1 MIMRWKSFFII
12 QILFMKYLPLLLITF
27 LLSCGNNIKL
37 ELKPEINTPYS
48 YELSSDAVRY
58 VGDEE
63 ESVQN
68 VLKFN
73 IAFTQDSVD
82 KFISAITFTEMS
94 MLTEG
99 KEEVFGGFGDLL
111 KDSLLNNPIKYYVN
125 KQGGIKYPYDNSVS
139 YMEKVN
145 ALSLIEDEGEYE
157 TKMVVL
163 MTDEIRNGLFTEWID
178 YLPSKPTSASS
189 WKTIHQMSFMNILKK
204 EQEYEWEV
212 ISSEDEWV
220 NVKGSSTIE
229 TLDGEVEIGMGVNL
243 FIEFKGKIT
252 SNYDL
257 KLEKS
262 TGLILEGK
270 LTVSTDGTFSRTAK
284 GTPVADQMEPEIE
297 TLKGNSTT
305 SIKRL

>member
-1 MIMRWKSFFII
+1 
-12 QILFMKYLPLLLITF
+12 MKYLPLLLLIF
-27 LLSCGNNIKL
+27 LLSCGNNVKL
-37 ELKPEINTPYS
+37 ELKPEINKAYS
-48 YELSSDAVRY
+48 YELSSDAVRN
-58 VGDEE
+58 VGEEE

-68 VLKFN
+68 LLKFN
-73 IAFTQDSVD
+73 IAFAEDSLD
-82 KFISAITFTEMS
+82 KFIAAITFTEMS

-99 KEEVFGGFGDLL
+99 EEEVFGGFGNIL

-178 YLPSKPTSASS
+178 YLPAKPTTASK
-189 WKTIHQMSFMNILKK
+189 WKTVHQMSFMNILKK

-212 ISSEDEWV
+212 ISSDDQWV
-220 NVKGSSTIE
+220 DVQGSSTIE
-229 TLDGEVEIGMGVNL
+229 TLDGEVEIGMGVDL
-243 FIEFKGKIT
+243 FIEFKGKIS
-252 SNYDL
+252 SNYTL

-262 TGLILEGK
+262 TGLIQEGK
-270 LTVSTDGTFSRTAK
+270 LTVSTDGTFTRTAK
-284 GTPVADQMEPEIE
+284 GTPVADQMEPEVE
-297 TLKGNSTT
+297 SLKGNATT
-305 SIKRL
+305 TIKRL

>member
-1 MIMRWKSFFII
+1 
-12 QILFMKYLPLLLITF
+12 MKYLPLLLLIF
-27 LLSCGNNIKL
+27 LLSCGNNVKL
-37 ELKPEINTPYS
+37 ELKPEINKAYS
-48 YELSSDAVRY
+48 YELSSDAVRN
-58 VGDEE
+58 VGEEE

-68 VLKFN
+68 LLKFN
-73 IAFTQDSVD
+73 IAFAEDSVD
-82 KFISAITFTEMS
+82 KFIAAITFTEMS

-99 KEEVFGGFGDLL
+99 EEEVFGGFGNIL

-178 YLPSKPTSASS
+178 YLPAKPTTASK
-189 WKTIHQMSFMNILKK
+189 WKTVHQMSFMNILKK

-212 ISSEDEWV
+212 ISSDDQWV
-220 NVKGSSTIE
+220 DVQGSSTIE
-229 TLDGEVEIGMGVNL
+229 TLDGEVEIGMGVDL
-243 FIEFKGKIT
+243 FIEFKGKIS
-252 SNYDL
+252 SNYTL

-262 TGLILEGK
+262 TGLIQEGK
-270 LTVSTDGTFSRTAK
+270 LTVSTDGTFTRTAK
-284 GTPVADQMEPEIE
+284 GTPVADQMEPEVE
-297 TLKGNSTT
+297 SLKGNATT
-305 SIKRL
+305 TIKRL

>member
-1 MIMRWKSFFII
+1 
-12 QILFMKYLPLLLITF
+12 MKYLPLLLLIF
-27 LLSCGNNIKL
+27 LLSCGNNVKL
-37 ELKPEINTPYS
+37 ELKPEINKAYS
-48 YELSSDAVRY
+48 YELSSDAVRN
-58 VGDEE
+58 VGEEE

-68 VLKFN
+68 LLKFN
-73 IAFTQDSVD
+73 IAFAEDSVD
-82 KFISAITFTEMS
+82 KFIAAITFTEMS

-99 KEEVFGGFGDLL
+99 EEEVFGGFGNIL

-178 YLPSKPTSASS
+178 YLPAKPTTASK
-189 WKTIHQMSFMNILKK
+189 WKTVHQMSFMNILKK

-212 ISSEDEWV
+212 ISSDDQWV
-220 NVKGSSTIE
+220 DIQGSSTIE
-229 TLDGEVEIGMGVNL
+229 TLDGEVEIGMGVDL
-243 FIEFKGKIT
+243 FIEFKGKIS
-252 SNYDL
+252 SNYTL

-262 TGLILEGK
+262 TGLIQEGK
-270 LTVSTDGTFSRTAK
+270 LTVSTDGTFTRTAK
-284 GTPVADQMEPEIE
+284 GTPVADQMEPEVE
-297 TLKGNSTT
+297 SLKGNATT
-305 SIKRL
+305 TIKRL

>member
-1 MIMRWKSFFII
+1 
-12 QILFMKYLPLLLITF
+12 MKYLPLLFLTF
-27 LLSCGNNIKL
+27 LLSCGNNVKL
-37 ELKPEINTPYS
+37 ELKPETNTPYS
-48 YELSSDAVRY
+48 YELSSDAVRT
-58 VGDEE
+58 VGEQE

-68 VLKFN
+68 VLRFN
-73 IAFTQDSVD
+73 IAFQEDSVD
-82 KFISAITFTEMS
+82 NYISAVTFTEMS

-99 KEEVFGGFGDLL
+99 EEEMFGGFGDLL
-111 KDSLLNNPIKYYVN
+111 KDSLLNNPIKYYVS

-145 ALSLIEDEGEYE
+145 ALSLIEDEEEYE

-178 YLPSKPTSASS
+178 YLPSKSTSANN
-189 WKTIHQMSFMNILKK
+189 WKTVHQMSFMNILKK
-204 EQEYEWEV
+204 EQEYEWKI
-212 ISSEDEWV
+212 ISSDDQFV
-220 NVKGSSTIE
+220 DIQGTSTIE

-262 TGLILEGK
+262 TGLIQEGK
-270 LTVSTDGTFSRTAK
+270 LAVSTDGTFTRTAK
-284 GTPVADQMEPEIE
+284 GTPMADQMEPEVE
-297 TLKGNSTT
+297 SLKGKSTT